1 MNNPAKPVVGVF
13 DRWQR
18 RHRVPAAAYGVVK
31 KFGDDNANLL
41 VVSLAWYGFTAIFP
55 LLLVVVTVLGFIGE
69 KSLGGTFVSTLH
81 QFPVIG
87 DSFNPASSERL
98 HGSTVG
104 LVVGLLG
111 LLYGAQGVTQN
122 AQLAMATV
130 WDVPALERAGF
141 LPRLGRSFSALI
153 TIGGAFLINA
163 VLTTY
168 VIRPGENYAIRVP
181 VLAGL
186 LVLNAALYWAT
197 FILLTPKKIKPVPLV
212 PGAILGGVA
221 FTLLITVGT
230 GLLTHQLKN
239 TSSTYGAFGSVI
251 GIVAFLLLLAKL
263 SIYAAELNP
272 VLHRELYP
280 RTLPMGELTDADRR
294 VHTAL
299 INEQRRSVDESID
312 IRIVPAPPTV
322 DGSMPGAVRSD
333 CSAPA
338 PTRPTSRLPGLA
350 FGLVVVGIVV
360 SALRSRRD
368 QAASIGTR
376 DGG

>member
-1 MNNPAKPVVGVF
+1 VNPIKGPLGRV
-13 DRWQR
+13 DRWQQ
-18 RHRVPAAAYGVVK
+18 HNRVAGAGYGVIK

-55 LLLVVVTVLGFIGE
+55 LLLVVVTVLGFVGE
-69 KSLGGTFVSTLH
+69 KSLGGTLVSTLH

-87 DSFNPASSERL
+87 DGFNPASASRFK
-98 HGSTVG
+98 GSTLG

-122 AQLAMATV
+122 AQLAMASV
-130 WDVPALERAGF
+130 WDVPQMERAGF
-141 LPRLGRSFSALI
+141 VPRLGRSFSALI

-168 VIRPGENYAIRVP
+168 VTRTGESYAIRVP

-197 FILLTPKKIKPVPLV
+197 FILLTPKRIKPVPLL
-212 PGAILGGVA
+212 PGAIFGGMA
-221 FTLLITVGT
+221 FTLLITIGT

-239 TSSTYGAFGSVI
+239 ASSTYGAFGSVI
-251 GIVAFLLLLAKL
+251 GIVTFLLLLAKL

-280 RTLPMGELTDADRR
+280 RALPMGELTEADRR

-299 INEQRRSVDESID
+299 IHEQRRSESEEINV
-312 IRIVPAPPTV
+312 RFEPA
-322 DGSMPGAVRSD
+322 SD
-333 CSAPA
+333 PA
-338 PTRPTSRLPGLA
+338 L
-350 FGLVVVGIVV
+350 
-360 SALRSRRD
+360 D
-368 QAASIGTR
+368 
-376 DGG
+376 